1 MARCEAK
8 EKRVSTGIV
17 NAPGDGRSLKIGIFG
32 GTFNPIHLG
41 HLRSAEEIREAFA
54 LDRIYFVPAARP
66 PHRSGDTLVSA
77 AHRFNMVQ
85 LAVAD
90 NPFFQASA
98 VELDRMGPSYSVD
111 TIRYFRNELDL
122 ASLFF
127 VVGLDAFREIHTWKE
142 YASIPG
148 LCHLIVTSRP
158 GVSSPSPEHLLPV
171 ALQPALWYDSAHKM
185 YRHTSGHSL
194 VFHEIHGL
202 KISASQVRALLRQ
215 RKSIRYLVPSTVA
228 VYIADNALYQPE
240 ELA

>member
-1 MARCEAK
+1 VTTSPDER
-8 EKRVSTGIV
+8 
-17 NAPGDGRSLKIGIFG
+17 GRKVGIFG

-41 HLRSAEEIREAFA
+41 HLRSAEEIRETFT
-54 LDRIYFVPAARP
+54 LDRLYFVPAARP

-77 AHRFNMVQ
+77 AHRLKMVE

-98 VELDRMGPSYSVD
+98 VELERTGPSYSVD
-111 TIRYFRNELDL
+111 TIRSFRQALEPE
-122 ASLFF
+122 SLFF
-127 VVGLDAFREIHTWKE
+127 VVGFDAFRELHTWKE

-158 GVSSPSPEHLLPV
+158 GVSTPPPDQFLPV
-171 ALQPALWYDSAHKM
+171 ALQPALWYDPVQKM

-202 KISASQVRALLRQ
+202 QISASQVRALLRQ
-215 RKSIRYLVPSTVA
+215 SKSVRYLVPPTVA
-228 VYIADNALYQPE
+228 AYIADNSLYQPE
-240 ELA
+240 ALEQ